1 MAQLGFYYHHIMAFI
16 DATRHK
22 RSLYINISHP
32 QSGARAEF
40 CHAHIFAICGPVR
53 AADMEAIAAG
63 NSKAVHRLLV
73 LLVGSLGVLV
83 FLQRLRAR
91 AEHSHARAARRVQ
104 GNGRRSG
111 A

>member
-1 MAQLGFYYHHIMAFI
+1 MRIS
-16 DATRHK
+16 
-22 RSLYINISHP
+22 SLFVG
-32 QSGARAEF
+32 Q
-40 CHAHIFAICGPVR
+40 C
-53 AADMEAIAAG
+53 AAVMEAIAAG
-63 NSKAVHRLLV
+63 ISKAVHRLLV